1 MGEPLRIGII
11 GLGTISAQYLHT
23 LDRLESV
30 ELVAVADLDHSLAQA
45 VAEERTGVRACG
57 VAQLLAATDVELVL
71 NLTIPAAH
79 AGIALQAIS
88 AGKHVYGEKPL
99 GLNTAEGQEVL
110 TSAAAAGVLIGCAPD
125 TVLGTGIQ
133 TARKAIDDNLIGLP
147 IAATATMMVPGH
159 ERWHPNPDFYYQPG
173 GGPLLDMG
181 PYYLSALVTLLG
193 PVTTAIGA
201 SSRTRST
208 RTIGSGGRAGQVIP
222 VATDT
227 HITGILTHATGV
239 VSTVVMSFDAVAT
252 RSANIEIHGES
263 GTMVVP
269 DPNHFSGDVQV
280 RTLDSNTWTT
290 LPVSAGYP
298 NAGRGIGIADLASTP
313 AGTSPRAGGQLAYH
327 VLDIMEM
334 VLASAETGRALPVRS
349 TAERPAAVPLQ
360 AKSPAAS
367 AHR

>member
-147 IAATATMMVPGH
+147 IAATATMMVPGM
-159 ERWHPNPDFYYQPG
+159 NG
-173 GGPLLDMG
+173 GTP
-181 PYYLSALVTLLG
+181 
-193 PVTTAIGA
+193 
-201 SSRTRST
+201 T
-208 RTIGSGGRAGQVIP
+208 RT
-222 VATDT
+222 
-227 HITGILTHATGV
+227 
-239 VSTVVMSFDAVAT
+239 ST
-252 RSANIEIHGES
+252 I
-263 GTMVVP
+263 
-269 DPNHFSGDVQV
+269 
-280 RTLDSNTWTT
+280 
-290 LPVSAGYP
+290 
-298 NAGRGIGIADLASTP
+298 
-313 AGTSPRAGGQLAYH
+313 
-327 VLDIMEM
+327 
-334 VLASAETGRALPVRS
+334 
-349 TAERPAAVPLQ
+349 
-360 AKSPAAS
+360 SPAAGRCWTWVPTTCLPWS
-367 AHR
+367 LCSVR